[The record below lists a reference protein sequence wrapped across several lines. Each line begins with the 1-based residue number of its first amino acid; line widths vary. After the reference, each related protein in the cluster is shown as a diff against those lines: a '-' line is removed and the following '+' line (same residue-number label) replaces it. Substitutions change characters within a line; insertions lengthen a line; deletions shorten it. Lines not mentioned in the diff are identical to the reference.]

1 MSLALIAFLVANSQC
16 KTLAGSPK
24 ILLGFLGDFSI
35 GSFLL
40 LLLLLLLLFNIL
52 FFSKKLTHLLSL
64 IFSLVSGH
72 HKY

>member
-40 LLLLLLLLFNIL
+40 LLLLLLLFNIL
-52 FFSKKLTHLLSL
+52 FFFQKIDASL
-64 IFSLVSGH
+64 IAYFQSGFRPS
-72 HKY
+72 

>member
-40 LLLLLLLLFNIL
+40 LLLLLLLLLFNIL
-52 FFSKKLTHLLSL
+52 FFFQKIDASL
-64 IFSLVSGH
+64 IAYFQSGFRPS
-72 HKY
+72 